1 MVKDFGNCGNY
12 EKVVRIQQAIKSAKE
27 NKCAIVFVLD
37 PLIYGSDNL
46 THVKSVNVAKY
57 DFAFT
62 TDTMHIVFNGSCLE
76 SIPWWDIVRV
86 NVVW

>member
-12 EKVVRIQQAIKSAKE
+12 EKVVRIQQAINSAKQ

-46 THVKSVNVAKY
+46 THVKSVNVVKY
-57 DFAFT
+57 EFAFT
-62 TDTMHIVFNGSCLE
+62 TDTMHIMHQGSCLE